1 MQKTDAETIAF
12 SFYLVSNSKFGFNM
26 MKKKNKQLYLQVS
39 DILTTENGDRNEKT
53 CRMMSSGSV
62 SHIDSPVSFSNS
74 MLSLCITTS
83 TKEIKFITA
92 VYFL

>member
-1 MQKTDAETIAF
+1 MQKTDAETITF

-26 MKKKNKQLYLQVS
+26 MKKKQLYLQVS
-39 DILTTENGDRNEKT
+39 DILTTENGDRNEKM